1 MPNLKVGDVVRLKS
15 GGPKMTVSTVDE
27 YNHIV
32 YCKWFV
38 HDELKSERF
47 SPDSLEVIS
56 E

>member
-1 MPNLKVGDVVRLKS
+1 MGNVKPGDVVRLKS
-15 GGPKMTVSTVDE
+15 GGPKMTVSSLDT

-47 SPDSLEVIS
+47 NPESLEVVS